1 MNGTKNLVSAL
12 LIAALFAL
20 PFASVYTVAQVQKV
34 PTKKELKVLLK
45 SAKEPQEHL
54 RIAAYYP
61 QEAAHKRAE
70 AKEHSDLAAI
80 YEKDKPFAAMEAKYG
95 KAFGQG
101 ADHCKTFATLAA
113 DQAKEADVLAAVHEE
128 MAKAGELK
136 GQ

>member
-12 LIAALFAL
+12 LIAALFAV

-34 PTKKELKVLLK
+34 PTKKEVKVLLK
-45 SAKEPQEHL
+45 TAKEPQEHL
-54 RIAAYYP
+54 RIAAYYR

-70 AKEHSDLAAI
+70 AKEHADLAAI
-80 YEKDKPFAAMEAKYG
+80 YERDKPFAAMEAKYG

-101 ADHCKTFATLAA
+101 ASHCKTFAALAA
-113 DQAKEADVLAAVHEE
+113 DQAKEADALAALHEE
-128 MAKAGELK
+128 MAKADEQK